1 MPTMANNDV
10 HCADTENGQTDMHFN
25 FLTFAMLLSRVYLP
39 AKVLMAV
46 VKHARIQREA
56 GGPDLL
62 KNHKSIWFPSNTGPD
77 PLKNHKAT
85 KPDSMLGRHRHASK
99 TPFGPMMTHY

>member
-39 AKVLMAV
+39 AKMLMAV
-46 VKHARIQREA
+46 VKHARIRREA

-77 PLKNHKAT
+77 PLKIIKLPNQILCWAVIGMPAK
-85 KPDSMLGRHRHASK
+85 RHSDR
-99 TPFGPMMTHY
+99 